1 LFAVNELT
9 AKAVRGL
16 KERGFRTFVKVI
28 ENSVLAEM
36 VALERFTLIIFEESE
51 QFTPKLIEL

>member
-36 VALERFTLIIFEESE
+36 VVFGRVTLTVFEESE